1 LSGGSDLRAKG
12 FVMVLKENGKRLPT
26 LSEYL
31 EMVLPLN
38 GSRDDE
44 QVNQFG
50 LETSGSKDEYYLVQ
64 TSPDKYR
71 MMPGPEFSPR
81 LYRGQTKRYSTCKP
95 QLFRGIDKNNA
106 RQKFCDFYFWSA
118 KRYELAHIVFHHPAV
133 KDILGWDFDG
143 LVFDFDIQ
151 AVAQHYQ
158 YQTQMLDLS
167 RNRDVAMFFATHGFE
182 GSELVPRPAV
192 GSEAVLYTI
201 DLRAMLQSQK
211 KSEFRLV
218 PIGIDPLPRSAAQSA
233 FALEMDIGG
242 DLEQVAG
249 VQIETFT
256 VTEELALSSAAKIG
270 GEKSLFPYDSF
281 ESVILEARGSMEVNK
296 AAIRIMVELGFAPEG
311 TSVSDVA
318 DIIREGGYSVSS
330 GELYAPSEQ
339 LVTEAKKEWEIRR
352 QSYINRIRWRG
363 TADAYENP

>member
-1 LSGGSDLRAKG
+1 
-12 FVMVLKENGKRLPT
+12 MVLKENGKRLPT

-50 LETSGSKDEYYLVQ
+50 LVTSGSKDEYYLVQ

-71 MMPGPEFSPR
+71 MMPGPEFCPR

-106 RQKFCDFYFWSA
+106 RQKFCDFYFWSV

-133 KDILGWDFDG
+133 KDILSWDFDG

-182 GSELVPRPAV
+182 GNELVPRPAV

-201 DLRAMLQSQK
+201 DLREMWQSQK

-256 VTEELALSSAAKIG
+256 VTEELALSSAEKVG
-270 GEKSLFPYDSF
+270 SEKSLFPYDSF
-281 ESVILEARGSMEVNK
+281 ESVISEARDSMEVNRE
-296 AAIRIMVELGFAPEG
+296 AIRMMVELGLAPEG
-311 TSVSDVA
+311 MSVPDIA
-318 DIIREGGYSVSS
+318 DIITEGGYSVIS

-339 LVTEAKKEWEIRR
+339 LVTEAQKEWEMRR